1 MYDVN
6 FQPLVVSDREGVDQ
20 YAAQDLETQEVG
32 DAVPFTSDFQSG
44 FVYLAYDF
52 IAPTPTEFNDYDDQD
67 MEGLDVGVITQ
78 IPATVLTTEIPSPV
92 YFLAGTIT
100 TSENY
105 AADDME
111 TYSDGALPL
120 SGLNNSFS
128 SGYVTLAPTR
138 IY

>member
-52 IAPTPTEFNDYDDQD
+52 IAPTPTECD
-67 MEGLDVGVITQ
+67 LH
-78 IPATVLTTEIPSPV
+78 VL
-92 YFLAGTIT
+92 
-100 TSENY
+100 
-105 AADDME
+105 
-111 TYSDGALPL
+111 ALHEQ
-120 SGLNNSFS
+120 SF
-128 SGYVTLAPTR
+128 TNT
-138 IY
+138 